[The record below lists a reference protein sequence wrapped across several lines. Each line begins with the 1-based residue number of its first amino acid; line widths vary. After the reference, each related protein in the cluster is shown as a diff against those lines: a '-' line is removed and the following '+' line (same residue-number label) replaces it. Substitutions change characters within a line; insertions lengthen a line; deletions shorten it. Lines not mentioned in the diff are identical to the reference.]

1 MSSDIEK
8 EATTLIKIPITLDV
22 PIGPQHPALHEP
34 VMLKLYADGEEVV
47 HVEINTGY
55 NHRGIEKLM
64 EKNSF
69 YKDKFIASRV
79 CGICNGVH
87 ENCYTRAV
95 EYLAGIEP
103 PPRAKYLRVLVMELE
118 RIHSHMLINAIM
130 AEIIGFDTL
139 FMYIMRDRE
148 LVMKAKEIVLGHR
161 VQADIHMFGG
171 VRRDIDD
178 VKKDKILDLLN
189 KLEPRI
195 KYYRKLFEEDP
206 SISSRLTE
214 VGRLKPSD
222 VLNNTLLGPVLRG
235 SGIKSDVRSE
245 DKYDA
250 YGDIPWSIAVRSEGD
265 SLARMLVRWDE
276 AIESLEMCRYV
287 LEHLPQG
294 PAVVDERKLPRTFPS
309 GESYA
314 RVEAPRGELIYYIAS
329 IGGANPYRVKIR
341 TPSTTNII
349 NSGFSYIG
357 HSIADVPVILV
368 SYDPCISCMERAI
381 IVDLKSKSEKKVSLK
396 YLARINKVRA

>member
-1 MSSDIEK
+1 MTTESVK
-8 EATTLIKIPITLDV
+8 QEATTLIKIPITLDI
-22 PIGPQHPALHEP
+22 PIGPQHPAIHEP
-34 VMLKLYADGEEVV
+34 VMLKVYADGEEVV
-47 HVEINTGY
+47 HVEVNTGY

-79 CGICNGVH
+79 CGICNAVH
-87 ENCYTRAV
+87 ENVYTRAV
-95 EYLAGIEP
+95 EYIAGLEP
-103 PPRAKYLRVLVMELE
+103 SPRAKYIRVLAMEFE

-130 AEIIGFDTL
+130 AEVIGFDTL

-148 LVMKAKEIVLGHR
+148 LVMKAKEILTGNR
-161 VQADIHMFGG
+161 VEAEIHIFGG

-178 VKKDKILDLLN
+178 DKRSRILDILK

-195 KYYRKLFEEDP
+195 KHYRKLFEEDP
-206 SISSRLTE
+206 TINSRLAE
-214 VGRLKPSD
+214 VGRLKPEA
-222 VLNNTLLGPVLRG
+222 VLSHTLVGPILRG
-235 SGIKSDVRSE
+235 SGIKSDVRAE
-245 DKYDA
+245 DKYEV
-250 YGDIPWSIAVRSEGD
+250 YGEIPWNVITRPEGD

-276 AIESLEMCRYV
+276 AIESLEMCKYI

-294 PAVVDERKLPRTFPS
+294 PAVVDERKLPRVFPP

-314 RVEAPRGELIYYIAS
+314 RVEAPRGELIYYVNS
-329 IGGANPYRVKIR
+329 VGGANPYRVKIR
-341 TPSTTNII
+341 TPSTVNII
-349 NSGFSYIG
+349 NSAFSYIG

-381 IVDLKSKSEKKVSLK
+381 VVDLRSGEEKKVPLK
-396 YLARINKVRA
+396 YLAQKKVRL